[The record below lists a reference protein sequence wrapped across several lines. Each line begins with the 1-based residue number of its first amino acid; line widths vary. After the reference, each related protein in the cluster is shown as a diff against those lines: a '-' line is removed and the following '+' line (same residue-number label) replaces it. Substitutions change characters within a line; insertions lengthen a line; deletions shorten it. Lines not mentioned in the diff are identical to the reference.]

1 VRTGIRF
8 AILCAA
14 MIVCVA
20 LQGAAR
26 QTESGD
32 ASPIACRVLEAHT
45 SATPAVTVIVFH
57 QQHKEDGPR
66 LGALLG
72 SHTGEGA
79 EIRVGD
85 APWAGVTIFR
95 LKSCFGRGLLVLP
108 PGAPGMKDGSTF
120 LLRFPVLSAKN

>member
-14 MIVCVA
+14 MTLCVA
-20 LQGAAR
+20 LLGAAR
-26 QTESGD
+26 QTESGE

-45 SATPAVTVIVFH
+45 SASPAVTVIVFH
-57 QQHKEDGPR
+57 QQHKEDAPR

-72 SHTGEGA
+72 SHSGEGA
-79 EIRVGD
+79 EIQVGD

-95 LKSCFGRGLLVLP
+95 LKSCFGRGLMVLP
-108 PGAPGMKDGSTF
+108 ASAPAMKDGSTF
-120 LLRFPVLSAKN
+120 LLRFPASSAKN